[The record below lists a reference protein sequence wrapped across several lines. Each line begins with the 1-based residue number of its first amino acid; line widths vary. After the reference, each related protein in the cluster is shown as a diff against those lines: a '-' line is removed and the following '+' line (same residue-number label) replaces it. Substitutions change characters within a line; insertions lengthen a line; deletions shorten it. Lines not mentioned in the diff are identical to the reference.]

1 MSTLT
6 SSVKG
11 GEYCNDANRTTS
23 PRAEENLETFPHL
36 VKLGEL
42 EDLLSF
48 GREQL
53 LESREICILGLRLA
67 MGEF

>member
-1 MSTLT
+1 MLTLT
-6 SSVKG
+6 SSAKG
-11 GEYCNDANRTTS
+11 GEHCNDANRTTS
-23 PRAEENLETFPHL
+23 LRVEENLEIFPHL